1 MIVGARGFAETFCGF
16 SKDDIAYEVAVGVV
30 DLLEMVE
37 VGDENRK
44 RLMASF
50 SPR

>member
-1 MIVGARGFAETFCGF
+1 VIVTARGFAEALCGF
-16 SKDDIAYEVAVGVV
+16 SKDDIAYEMAIGIV

-37 VGDENRK
+37 VGDEDRE